1 MFIDSIR
8 TIARAIFKIDVRAL
22 AAFRI
27 CLGLLILS
35 DLIIRCGD
43 IDAHYSDSGVLP
55 RSVVISNL
63 ISKYYFSI
71 HLING
76 LPEFQLFLFAINA
89 LVAILLI
96 IGYRTRLM
104 TFIAWVFLTS
114 LNNRMIMV
122 STGGDTLLRLALF
135 WSMFLP
141 LDHAYQIKNKKS
153 KVSRYP
159 TSTCSTATAA
169 LLLQVIFVY
178 FFTAIMKGKSW
189 YEGTAVYLALHIDLM
204 ATTPA
209 YWLREYEELLRYITF
224 GTLAFEGFGPLLLL
238 QPLPLLRIIGV
249 FLFASMHSNF
259 GIFLAL
265 GLFPFVSITC
275 LIPFLPS
282 VYWDKFDTYID
293 RFVIPRLEAL
303 NARLRYYPD
312 LLLYRLGRSTG
323 VASPHTPRPVIQLL
337 VLFFLCIVV
346 AFNLGSQK
354 GWKTPLPDSIRHIGL
369 FLKLNQSWNMFV
381 NPLRGDGWFVLPGK
395 LVDGT
400 EVDVWTNSF
409 KPVSYEK
416 PARVNLLFK
425 NYRWR
430 KYYMNI
436 RKKKFRKTRRYLG
449 RWLCRRWN
457 NTHPVPLKSFR
468 LYFMREETLLN
479 TREFPLKKLKTMS
492 YTCSK

>member
-1 MFIDSIR
+1 MFLDSIR
-8 TIARAIFKIDVRAL
+8 TLTRAVFKVDVRAL

-35 DLIIRCGD
+35 DLIIRTGD
-43 IDAHYSDSGVLP
+43 ITAHYSDSGVLP
-55 RSVVISNL
+55 RSAVINNL

-76 LPEFQLFLFAINA
+76 LPEFQFFLFGINA

-141 LDHAYQIKNKKS
+141 LDHAYQIKNKKY
-153 KVSRYP
+153 KFSRYP
-159 TSTCSTATAA
+159 TSTCSTASAA
-169 LLLQVIFVY
+169 LLLQVVFVY
-178 FFTAIMKGKSW
+178 FFTSIMKGKSW

-204 ATTPA
+204 ATSPA
-209 YWLREYEELLRYITF
+209 YWLREYEELLRYLTY
-224 GTLAFEGFGPLLLL
+224 GTLAFETFGPLLLL
-238 QPLPLLRIIGV
+238 QPLPLLRIVGV
-249 FLFASMHSNF
+249 FLFAGMHSNF

-265 GLFPFVSITC
+265 GLFPFVSLSC
-275 LIPFLPS
+275 LIPFLPGIF
-282 VYWDKFDTYID
+282 WDKFDSFID
-293 RFVIPRLEAL
+293 RFVTPRVESI

-312 LLLYRLGRSTG
+312 LILYRLGRSTG
-323 VASPHTPRPVIQLL
+323 APSSLAPHTATQFL
-337 VLFFLCIVV
+337 VLFFLCTTI
-346 AFNLGSQK
+346 AFNIGSLE
-354 GWKTPLPDSIRHIGL
+354 GRKTPLPDPVRNFGL

-400 EVDVWTNSF
+400 EVDVWANAI
-409 KPVSYEK
+409 KNVSYNK
-416 PARVNLLFK
+416 PERVNQLFK

-436 RKKKFRKTRRYLG
+436 RKKKFRKTRKYLG
-449 RWLCRRWN
+449 RWLCNRWN

-468 LYFMREETLLN
+468 MYYMREETLLN
-479 TREFPLKKLKTMS
+479 TSKFPIKKLRTMS